1 MKIYLENYTNKKNA
15 GCLVKSTNASNVFHI
30 VLAFRFV
37 ITEIAFTMIK
47 LIILVLETISLV
59 LSSKLDDKLNIGA
72 VIPSFIQEVE
82 KKAYLMINA
91 YGKTKAEKVA
101 VGYANDLN
109 KEINE
114 LKHYDGE
121 KIKRM
126 NDRKWYWL
134 TVASTIKNWV

>member
-1 MKIYLENYTNKKNA
+1 M
-15 GCLVKSTNASNVFHI
+15 
-30 VLAFRFV
+30 
-37 ITEIAFTMIK
+37 
-47 LIILVLETISLV
+47 LETIRPV
-59 LSSKLDDKLNIGA
+59 LSSKLDAKLKIGA

-91 YGKTKAEKVA
+91 YGKIEAEKVA

-114 LKHYDGE
+114 LKHYDSE

-126 NDRKWYWL
+126 DDRKRYWL
-134 TVASTIKNWV
+134 TVASAIKNWV

>member
-1 MKIYLENYTNKKNA
+1 M
-15 GCLVKSTNASNVFHI
+15 
-30 VLAFRFV
+30 
-37 ITEIAFTMIK
+37 
-47 LIILVLETISLV
+47 LETIRPV
-59 LSSKLDDKLNIGA
+59 LSSKLDAKLKIGA

-91 YGKTKAEKVA
+91 YGKIEAEKVA

-114 LKHYDGE
+114 LKHYDSE

-126 NDRKWYWL
+126 DDRKLYWL
-134 TVASTIKNWV
+134 TVASAIKNWV

>member
-1 MKIYLENYTNKKNA
+1 M
-15 GCLVKSTNASNVFHI
+15 
-30 VLAFRFV
+30 
-37 ITEIAFTMIK
+37 
-47 LIILVLETISLV
+47 LETIRPV
-59 LSSKLDDKLNIGA
+59 LSSKLDAKLNIGA
-72 VIPSFIQEVE
+72 VIPSFIHEVE

-91 YGKTKAEKVA
+91 YGKIEAEKVA
-101 VGYANDLN
+101 VGYANDWN

-134 TVASTIKNWV
+134 TVASAIKNWV